1 MRLQTTIIVFHLF
14 IHRNDRDYLFREC
27 KMAYNVWS
35 FIRRDTVDCLRL
47 NKREILKIV
56 KKVRKTRVLGSSVS
70 ITGSVLS
77 GVGLILIPFTLGG
90 SIALTVAGTVVATAG
105 AVTSLGA
112 TMAKRV
118 KTKRMVKEARE
129 IIKLDQQLSTSVNEL
144 FEELQNKQY
153 TEQRPKVSKEN
164 TTHCVVNSVKTG
176 SRITTGVAAGTAT
189 ITLEAARLG
198 GPFAMK
204 VGGTVLRSIA
214 IAGGILGG
222 VTLLVTVP
230 MDIVEIGYN
239 ARGIMSKH
247 KDSHASK
254 WLQEL
259 IDQLEYD
266 NDTCK
271 TMFEDCLPPSQQYT
285 VPTEEETLESYV

>member
-1 MRLQTTIIVFHLF
+1 MRQQTIIVFHLF
-14 IHRNDRDYLFREC
+14 IYRNDGDYLLCEC

-35 FIRRDTVDCLRL
+35 NIRSDTVDCLCR
-47 NKREILKIV
+47 NKKEILKIV
-56 KKVRKTRVLGSSVS
+56 KKVRKTRVFGSSVS
-70 ITGSVLS
+70 IAGSVLS

-90 SIALTVAGTVVATAG
+90 SIALTVAGTGIATAG

-112 TMAKRV
+112 TVAKRV
-118 KTKRMVKEARE
+118 KTNKKVKEAQE
-129 IIKLDQQLSTSVNEL
+129 IIKLDQQLSTNVNEL
-144 FEELQNKQY
+144 FEELQNKQCA
-153 TEQRPKVSKEN
+153 EQRPKVSREN

-189 ITLEAARLG
+189 ISVEAARLG

-214 IAGGILGG
+214 IAGGVLGG

-271 TMFEDCLPPSQQYT
+271 TKFEDCLPPSQQQYT
-285 VPTEEETLESYV
+285 VPTDEEALIN